1 MLTYSFE
8 GIACPL
14 YEHLARCLKKDIE
27 SGRIAAGEKLPSK
40 RAFAENLGV
49 STVTVEGA
57 YRQLAL
63 EGYVHSEPKRGWFAE
78 KIGRTVPESRPLA
91 AALPLPEPPAP
102 PAFRWDLS
110 GGHADTDAFPFSAWG
125 RLARETLSEKR
136 LLMRRS
142 PSAGVPELRRAIAK
156 HLAAF
161 RGMAADPA
169 QIVVGAGSEYLY
181 GLAIQLLGRDRLFC
195 LENPGYAPIAKVC
208 AAQGAAFAYAGL
220 DASGLIPGELRATG
234 AAVAHVS
241 PTHQFPTGATM
252 PAARRYELLAW
263 ASEAPGRFIIEDDY
277 DSEFGT
283 DGRPVPAL
291 QSIDAEGRV
300 IYMNTFTKSLASTVR
315 LAYMVL
321 PPELLEEY
329 ERKLSF
335 LACTV
340 SNFEQHL
347 VAKFLERGYF
357 ERHLNRMRTR
367 YAKRRE
373 AVLEAIRTSPLG
385 PRCEAIANRSGLHF
399 LLKIE
404 TEAPDAALSSRLAEL
419 GIRLTPLSAFCAGGG
434 ARPEHLFLIAYV
446 GIDPEAFPD
455 ALRLIAREI

>member
-8 GIACPL
+8 GITCPL

-27 SGRIAAGEKLPSK
+27 SGKIAAGEKLPSK

-63 EGYVHSEPKRGWFAE
+63 EGYVHSEAKRGWFAE
-78 KIGRTVPESRPLA
+78 KIGRTLPESRPLA
-91 AALPLPEPPAP
+91 PALPLPEPPEP

-110 GGHADTDAFPFSAWG
+110 GGHADPEAFPFSAWG
-125 RLARETLSEKR
+125 RLGRETLSEKR

-142 PSAGVPELRRAIAK
+142 PAAGVPELRRAIAK

-161 RGMAADPA
+161 RGMAVDPA

-195 LENPGYAPIAKVC
+195 LENPGYAPIARIC
-208 AAQGAAFAYAGL
+208 ASQGAAFAYAGL
-220 DASGLIPGELRATG
+220 DASGLIPAELRATG

-329 ERKLSF
+329 RRKLAF

-340 SNFEQHL
+340 SNFEQRL
-347 VAKFLERGYF
+347 VAKFLERGFF

-373 AVLEAIRTSPLG
+373 AVLEAFRRSPLA

-404 TEAPDAALSSRLAEL
+404 TEVPDALLSSKLAEQGL
-419 GIRLTPLSAFCAGGG
+419 RLSPLSAFCAGEGP
-434 ARPEHLFLIAYV
+434 RPEHLFLIAYA
-446 GIDPEAFPD
+446 GIDPEELPE